1 MAVNA
6 YLFIDG
12 VKGPSTSK
20 PDHIDVLSFSW
31 GVSQTAVYGPGAS
44 GKEAKAG
51 RADFSNLTIMKVL
64 DKASPFLVDHCA
76 SGDILKEVY
85 ILYDKPV
92 GDKQEDYFRIYLKD
106 ALITSVQLSGSS
118 ENPTESVSFAF
129 QAVEIAYRAEGDDGK
144 LEAAV
149 PKGYDL
155 ETLKPGFT
163 APKTLAASA

>member
-1 MAVNA
+1 VNA
-6 YLFIDG
+6 YLFVDG

-20 PDHIDVLSFSW
+20 ADHIDVLSFSW

-64 DKASPFLVDHCA
+64 DKTSPLLCDHCA
-76 SGDILKEVY
+76 SGDILKKVY

-92 GDKQEDYFRIYLKD
+92 GDGQQDYFRIFLKD
-106 ALITSVQLSGSS
+106 ALITSVQLSGSN

-129 QAVEIAYRAEGDDGK
+129 QAVEIAYKPEKDDGS
-144 LEAAV
+144 LDAAI

-155 ETLKPGFT
+155 ELLKPDF
-163 APKTLAASA
+163 AASPGL

>member
-6 YLFIDG
+6 YLYIDG
-12 VKGPSTSK
+12 VEGPSTSK
-20 PDHIDVLSFSW
+20 AKCIDVISFSW
-31 GVSQTAVYGPGAS
+31 GVSQTAVYGAGAS

-51 RADFSNLTIMKVL
+51 RADFSNLSIMKVL
-64 DKASPFLVDHCA
+64 DKTTPLLTDHCA

-92 GDKQEDYFRIYLKD
+92 GTEQQDYFRIYLKD

-129 QAVEIAYRAEGDDGK
+129 QGVEVAYRPEKDDGT
-144 LEAAV
+144 LDAAIR
-149 PKGYDL
+149 KGYDL
-155 ETLKPGFT
+155 ETLKSDYA
-163 APKTLAASA
+163 APSNLG